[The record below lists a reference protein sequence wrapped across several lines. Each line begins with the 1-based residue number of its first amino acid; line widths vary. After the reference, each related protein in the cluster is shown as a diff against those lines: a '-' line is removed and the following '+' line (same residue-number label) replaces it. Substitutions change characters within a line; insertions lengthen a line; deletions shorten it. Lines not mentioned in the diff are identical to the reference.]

1 MLENLVSS
9 RIRRTVFEHILA
21 HPTDRFYLR
30 GLAKTLDLSVSP
42 LRRELKRLEHSG
54 LLQACQEGNMLFY
67 TVDTA
72 SPMFLQ
78 LHQLGR
84 EPAPAIAAPVETP
97 AAPQPVSTV
106 SKFSKTPWLTGAMG
120 VGMAFVMIISGL
132 AYQQLIG
139 RARQPAYYVSA
150 PRVEAERIPEPSVS
164 SGVMHG
170 SRWRIEPGGIGG
182 FSAGA
187 AE

>member
-1 MLENLVSS
+1 MSS
-9 RIRRTVFEHILA
+9 RIRRAVFEHILA

-67 TVDTA
+67 TVKTA

-84 EPAPAIAAPVETP
+84 EPEPAAAAIAQLDVPPAPVEAP
-97 AAPQPVSTV
+97 AMPQPVSRR
-106 SKFSKTPWLTGAMG
+106 SRAPWLVGALG
-120 VGMAFVMIISGL
+120 VGMALVAVIGGL
-132 AYQQLIG
+132 AFQVVGQ
-139 RARQPAYYVSA
+139 APQPAYYVSA
-150 PRVEAERIPEPSVS
+150 PRVEAVRTPEPSVS